1 MSDAASRTDQPIDI
15 HLGSGLALFA
25 IKTCIVA
32 AVIVVS
38 TIIVANAVIDSV
50 EGSTARTMDKF
61 RAQWL
66 QTPIGGTQFW
76 SKVEH
81 ELDRAADP
89 KSDLPPEQ
97 KQKLVNDVRVI
108 VARWRP
114 FIEAVQG
121 EAAKPAKDGQ

>member
-1 MSDAASRTDQPIDI
+1 MNNDTRQAERSIEI
-15 HLGSGLALFA
+15 HLGGGLALFA

-32 AVIVVS
+32 AVIS
-38 TIIVANAVIDSV
+38 ICTLIVGNWIIDSV
-50 EGSTARTMDKF
+50 EASTARTMATL

-66 QTPIGGTQFW
+66 QTPVGGVQFW
-76 SKVEH
+76 TRLEH

-108 VARWRP
+108 AARWRP
-114 FIEAVQG
+114 FIEALQG
-121 EAAKPAKDGQ
+121 DLQKPAKAE